1 MTKKLISHADLTRGT
16 ASAKRTFI
24 RRAQKGIYLTKK
36 LSKEEVLQKIAST
49 LQLTPRSLYSV
60 DRKKYLEE
68 WYHTLLIEIDEIHED
83 LRVKKNLSSVKELKN
98 LTVEQLMEEVS
109 DLKQMLMAYQTKCEE
124 QALVIEKMMKQVVKR
139 HERVEKI

>member
-1 MTKKLISHADLTRGT
+1 MAKKIISHADLTRGT

-68 WYHTLLIEIDEIHED
+68 WYHTLLIEIDEIHDD

-139 HERVEKI
+139 HERV

>member
-1 MTKKLISHADLTRGT
+1 MAKKIISHADLTRGT

-139 HERVEKI
+139 HERV

>member
-1 MTKKLISHADLTRGT
+1 MAKKLISHADLTRGT

-36 LSKEEVLQKIAST
+36 LSKEEVLQRIAST
-49 LQLTPRSLYSV
+49 LQLTPRSLYTG
-60 DRKKYLEE
+60 DRKLYLEK
-68 WYHTLLIEIDEIHED
+68 WYQTLLIEIDKIHED
-83 LRVKKNLSSVKELKN
+83 LRGKKNLSSIKELKN

-109 DLKQMLMAYQTKCEE
+109 DLKQMIMAYQTKCEE

>member
-1 MTKKLISHADLTRGT
+1 MAKKQISHADLTRGS

-24 RRAQKGIYLTKK
+24 RRAQKGIYLTQK
-36 LSKEEVLQKIAST
+36 LSKEEVLQRIAST
-49 LQLTPRSLYSV
+49 LQLTPRSLYSGN
-60 DRKKYLEE
+60 RKVYLEA
-68 WYHTLLIEIDEIHED
+68 WYQTLLIEIDEIHED
-83 LRVKKNLSSVKELKN
+83 LRVKKNLSSVEEIKN

-109 DLKQMLMAYQTKCEE
+109 EMKKTLMAYKTKCAE

>member
-1 MTKKLISHADLTRGT
+1 MAKKIISHADLTRGT
-16 ASAKRTFI
+16 ASVKRTFI
-24 RRAQKGIYLTKK
+24 RKAKKGIYLTKK

-109 DLKQMLMAYQTKCEE
+109 DLKQILMAYQTKCEE
-124 QALVIEKMMKQVVKR
+124 QALVIETMIKQVVKR

>member
-1 MTKKLISHADLTRGT
+1 MAKKLISHADLTRGT

-24 RRAQKGIYLTKK
+24 RRAQKGKYLTKK
-36 LSKEEVLQKIAST
+36 LSKEEVLQRIAST
-49 LQLTPRSLYSV
+49 LQLTSRSLYTG
-60 DRKKYLEE
+60 DRKLYLEK
-68 WYHTLLIEIDEIHED
+68 WYQTLLFEIDEIHEE

-139 HERVEKI
+139 HERV

>member
-1 MTKKLISHADLTRGT
+1 MAKKIISHADLTRGT

-24 RRAQKGIYLTKK
+24 RRAKKGIYLTKK

-109 DLKQMLMAYQTKCEE
+109 NLKQILMAYQTKCEE
-124 QALVIEKMMKQVVKR
+124 QALVIETMIKQVVKR

>member
-1 MTKKLISHADLTRGT
+1 
-16 ASAKRTFI
+16 
-24 RRAQKGIYLTKK
+24 
-36 LSKEEVLQKIAST
+36 
-49 LQLTPRSLYSV
+49 LYSV